1 MPPRADSYGTMAY
14 TSPSINNADAADA
27 ADADANADDDYHVS
41 NATTGNTTTSSS
53 SSAAAGLSK
62 DEFHNP
68 YILKR
73 TNSKYRYYV
82 QIDDA
87 IERIGIGTFQYSIL
101 FAAGLCFMADSME
114 VLLLSFLSV
123 VLKHEWYLT
132 EHQMDSIFAV
142 VFAGALFGTLLL
154 GPAGDIYGRKPIF
167 TLTALII
174 AISGVVTAFCT
185 NYTQLVIARF
195 FVGFGVGGLTVRLGI
210 VLFVTLF
217 CFVLLR
223 HHRCDCCCCCV
234 SVDRQTLER
243 TGVVLCC
250 DVFREAQHSILM
262 RLDWLCL

>member
-14 TSPSINNADAADA
+14 SSPSIDN
-27 ADADANADDDYHVS
+27 ADADAPDDYEYNDDNHVS
-41 NATTGNTTTSSS
+41 NATGNTTTSS
-53 SSAAAGLSK
+53 AAAVLSK

-68 YILKR
+68 PYALKR

-87 IERIGIGTFQYSIL
+87 IERIGIGKFQYSIL

-167 TLTALII
+167 ILTALII

-195 FVGFGVGGLTVRLGI
+195 FVGFGVGGLTVRLG
-210 VLFVTLF
+210 
-217 CFVLLR
+217 
-223 HHRCDCCCCCV
+223 
-234 SVDRQTLER
+234 
-243 TGVVLCC
+243 
-250 DVFREAQHSILM
+250 
-262 RLDWLCL
+262 

>member
-27 ADADANADDDYHVS
+27 DANADDDNHVS

-53 SSAAAGLSK
+53 SAAAAAALSK
-62 DEFHNP
+62 DEFHHNQ
-68 YILKR
+68 YTLQR

-87 IERIGIGTFQYSIL
+87 IERIGIGRFQYSIL

-167 TLTALII
+167 IVTAFII

-195 FVGFGVGGLTVRLGI
+195 FVGFGVGGLTVRLGSS
-210 VLFVTLF
+210 LRLL
-217 CFVLLR
+217 LLR
-223 HHRCDCCCCCV
+223 AGR
-234 SVDRQTLER
+234 SSN
-243 TGVVLCC
+243 
-250 DVFREAQHSILM
+250 A
-262 RLDWLCL
+262 